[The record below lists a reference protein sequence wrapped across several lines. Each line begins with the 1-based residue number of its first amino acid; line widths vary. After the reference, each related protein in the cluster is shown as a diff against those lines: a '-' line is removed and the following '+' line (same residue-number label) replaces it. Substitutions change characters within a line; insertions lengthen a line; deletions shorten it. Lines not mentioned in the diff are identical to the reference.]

1 MPMTLFYI
9 FASDC
14 PHRTAGFF
22 IWKNGIYWI
31 WLFFHGFH
39 MVPWFLWGD
48 GGSNPHEHW
57 HQTRCFSPCLLGC
70 SRWGRTKHIW
80 SVLPLNAP
88 CLLFGVFILKPVILW
103 NMEHNG
109 WQEGKFRTLP
119 GDFLPRDAVER
130 LPNWLLFQSWH
141 FPFVPG
147 WWSLT
152 IFSFQGGW
160 RQSKNQQC
168 TRSLGPAGAVPFQ
181 LDVHG
186 GSLQISPL
194 LAFGGGPLSF
204 TVLYCDTCY
213 NPVSRYDHGAK
224 MCERQ
229 LFAGTYREN
238 QVILKVL
245 FKLGNA
251 PKF

>member
-1 MPMTLFYI
+1 M
-9 FASDC
+9 
-14 PHRTAGFF
+14 H
-22 IWKNGIYWI
+22 
-31 WLFFHGFH
+31 
-39 MVPWFLWGD
+39 
-48 GGSNPHEHW
+48 
-57 HQTRCFSPCLLGC
+57 
-70 SRWGRTKHIW
+70 
-80 SVLPLNAP
+80 
-88 CLLFGVFILKPVILW
+88 PVA
-103 NMEHNG
+103 
-109 WQEGKFRTLP
+109 RS
-119 GDFLPRDAVER
+119 
-130 LPNWLLFQSWH
+130 SW
-141 FPFVPG
+141 
-147 WWSLT
+147 
-152 IFSFQGGW
+152 
-160 RQSKNQQC
+160 
-168 TRSLGPAGAVPFQ
+168 RSTFQ

-204 TVLYCDTCY
+204 TVLYRYTCY